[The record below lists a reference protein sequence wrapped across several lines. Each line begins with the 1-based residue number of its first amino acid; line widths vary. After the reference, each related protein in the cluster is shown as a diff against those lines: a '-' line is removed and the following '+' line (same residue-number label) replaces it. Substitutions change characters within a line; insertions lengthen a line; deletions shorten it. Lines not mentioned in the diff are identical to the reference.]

1 MPTSNQ
7 QQIPIASPKRKVI
20 IATSAGIRRIAHIER
35 FLSVDAVLSP
45 NEVRREDEIQAVV
58 VWGRK
63 ETAQAGISYAKNI
76 QVPVLYLEDGWVR
89 SASKSAHSRR
99 LYSILVDELGVYY
112 DATQP
117 SQIERLLN
125 LDTAAFQAMCSD
137 KALQYAKQC
146 RQTLVDSDITKYNY
160 CRSAQVPDSDVP
172 YVLVIDQTFA
182 DASVRLGGMVRED
195 FLHMLH
201 LAVKENPDANV
212 IVRTHPDVVA
222 GLQKGYLTEAAKSQ
236 AIDISAE
243 GDNPIPWLKAA
254 QRVYVGTSQIGY
266 EALLCGTPVTV
277 FGQPFYAGWGLTDD
291 RYRTQLL
298 SARRTQTRTLDE
310 LFHVAHIA
318 LARYINPIDG
328 SEWQLHDCL
337 EHVNLQKHYFA
348 KNAKHFQ
355 CVGFTPWKR
364 GYIRQYLR
372 SPDGSV
378 SFSTKSQSKKGPRDA
393 VQSLEP
399 NQTPSSN
406 PIPNP
411 IPNLGRSLKP
421 QPEPTSAAVKAT
433 WSFRH
438 FQHHTAQ
445 VSDRSTTE
453 GAPVY
458 RLEDG
463 FLRSAGLG
471 SDFTPPGSLV
481 VDATGLYFDPSG
493 PSDLESLLN
502 TADLSLTQVQRSQRL
517 RQRILVSDLTKYNV
531 GKRVKR
537 FAKTAVNQNVLVVGQ
552 VEDDASIQKG
562 CVDVSDN
569 AALLQAARQSNPDAY
584 VVYKPHPDVLAG
596 NRKGA
601 VDNPLTWADE
611 VNTTSSITAG
621 LEWCDELHTMT
632 SLAGFEALMRGKSVT
647 TYGLPFYAGWG
658 LTNDKHT
665 CTRRTRRRTLDE
677 LVYLTLIEYPRY
689 LDVQSGEFMSPEMM
703 LSRLEEHRSV
713 ANDEVHWMQRQ
724 MTKVANLVKGC
735 RYEP

>member
-1 MPTSNQ
+1 M
-7 QQIPIASPKRKVI
+7 
-20 IATSAGIRRIAHIER
+20 IATSAGIRHIAHIDR
-35 FLSVDAVLSP
+35 FLGVDAVLSP
-45 NEVRREDEIQAVV
+45 NEVRRGDDILAVV

-63 ETAQAGISYAKNI
+63 ETAEAGISYAKDI
-76 QVPVLYLEDGWVR
+76 DSPVLYLEDGWVR

-99 LYSILVDELGVYY
+99 MYSLLVDDLGVYY

-117 SQIERLLN
+117 SRIEQLLN
-125 LDTAAFQAMCSD
+125 LEGAEFQAMCPD
-137 KALQYAKQC
+137 EALQYAAQC
-146 RQTLVDSDITKYNY
+146 RQRLVDSDITKYNY
-160 CRSAQVPDSDVP
+160 CRRARIPQHNEPF
-172 YVLVIDQTFA
+172 VLVIDQTFA

-201 LAVKENPDANV
+201 LAVKENPNANV
-212 IVRTHPDVVA
+212 VVRTHPDVVA

-236 AIDISAE
+236 GITISAE

-254 QRVYVGTSQIGY
+254 ERVYVGTSQMGY
-266 EALLCGTPVTV
+266 EALLCETPVSV

-291 RYRTQLL
+291 RYRTPAL
-298 SARRTQTRTLDE
+298 SARRKQKRTLDE
-310 LFHVAHIA
+310 LFHVAHIE
-318 LARYINPIDG
+318 LARYINPVDG

-337 EHVNLQKHYFA
+337 EHVKLQKDYFA
-348 KNAKHFQ
+348 KNAKEFH
-355 CVGFTPWKR
+355 CVGITPWKR

-378 SFSTKSQSKKGPRDA
+378 SFGTKPRSRHIQKDVLPVSKSPTDCLQPTQPISDVVPPAQPVSDVVQPSQSKSDDTQHAQLASKA
-393 VQSLEP
+393 VD
-399 NQTPSSN
+399 
-406 PIPNP
+406 
-411 IPNLGRSLKP
+411 
-421 QPEPTSAAVKAT
+421 AT

-438 FQHHTAQ
+438 FNDDSPEGSEGASAQ
-445 VSDRSTTE
+445 K
-453 GAPVY
+453 APVY

-493 PSDLESLLN
+493 PSDLENLLN
-502 TADLSLTQVQRSQRL
+502 TADLSLPQVQRAQRL
-517 RQRILVSDLTKYNV
+517 RQRILVADLTKYNV

-537 FAKTAVNQNVLVVGQ
+537 FAKPAVNRNVLVVGQ

-562 CVDVSDN
+562 CTDVSDN
-569 AALLQAARQSNPDAY
+569 TALLQAVRLANPEAY

-601 VDNPLTWADE
+601 VENPLNWADE

-621 LEWCDELHTMT
+621 LEWCQELHTMT
-632 SLAGFEALMRGKSVT
+632 SLAGFEALMRGRSVT

-658 LTNDKHT
+658 LTDDKQT

-713 ANDEVHWMQRQ
+713 ANEEVHWMQRQ